1 MNGTFGPG
9 ATAGAGHTDV
19 PIKWAFFVCLPGLA
33 PWGLS
38 STPGFLEGRT
48 RMQGTVDGFT
58 YGLVTPVA
66 AFLMAA
72 LGAALGLRCTTRSLH
87 ASRSW
92 RAGWLALG
100 SLSIGSGV
108 WTMHFVA
115 MTGFT
120 VQEAPI
126 SYDKPLTFAGLAVAV
141 VMVGIGIFI
150 VGYRGATRMALI
162 TGGTI
167 TGLGIASM
175 HYLGMAGMRM
185 DAQFAYDTPLVVLS
199 VLIAGCA
206 ATGALWAAVTLR
218 GALSGLGASILMAVA
233 VTGMHYTGMAAL
245 DVHLHLPP
253 TLPPDLADVLPGDRP
268 AEMIGPMLAG
278 PACFLLLAA
287 VVLLFDPRA
296 VTGDP
301 APGPRAGRRPR
312 STVREGAG
320 GARYR

>member
-1 MNGTFGPG
+1 
-9 ATAGAGHTDV
+9 
-19 PIKWAFFVCLPGLA
+19 
-33 PWGLS
+33 
-38 STPGFLEGRT
+38 
-48 RMQGTVDGFT
+48 MQGTVDGFT

-87 ASRSW
+87 ATRSC
-92 RAGWLALG
+92 RVGWLALG

-141 VMVGIGIFI
+141 VMIGIGIFI

-185 DAQFAYDTPLVVLS
+185 AARFAYDMPLVVLS

-218 GALSGLGASILMAVA
+218 GALSGLGASVLMAVA
-233 VTGMHYTGMAAL
+233 VTGMHYTGMSAVS
-245 DVHLHLPP
+245 VHVHSRLGGSWAGDSP
-253 TLPPDLADVLPGDRP
+253 TSLLL
-268 AEMIGPMLAG
+268 PMLLG
-278 PACFLLLAA
+278 PAIFLLLAG
-287 VVLLFDPRA
+287 VVVMFDPLL
-296 VTGDP
+296 VLGD
-301 APGPRAGRRPR
+301 GDWNRRPASAAR
-312 STVREGAG
+312 TAPQSDSLFEDQEKKASREDQERRVVQ
-320 GARYR
+320 ARAPQDPHWAAPRGPQR

>member
-1 MNGTFGPG
+1 
-9 ATAGAGHTDV
+9 
-19 PIKWAFFVCLPGLA
+19 
-33 PWGLS
+33 
-38 STPGFLEGRT
+38 
-48 RMQGTVDGFT
+48 MQGTVDGFT

-87 ASRSW
+87 ATRSC
-92 RAGWLALG
+92 RVGWLALG

-120 VQEAPI
+120 VQETPI

-141 VMVGIGIFI
+141 VMIGIGIFI

-185 DAQFAYDTPLVVLS
+185 AARFAYDTPLVVLS

-218 GALSGLGASILMAVA
+218 GALSGLGASVLMAVA

-253 TLPPDLADVLPGDRP
+253 TLPSDLSAVLPGDRP
-268 AEMIGPMLAG
+268 AEMIGPMLVG
-278 PACFLLLAA
+278 PGCFLLLAA
-287 VVLLFDPRA
+287 VVLLFDPGA
-296 VTGDP
+296 VTGEP
-301 APGPRAGRRPR
+301 GKGPRPRDHRDHPVPQARRRPRNDPHARDRRPR

-320 GARYR
+320 RARYR